1 MQVLPKAPPV
11 VQNSV
16 ALTSLAPPDQEGGLQ
31 LDQVVQALRR
41 QILLIAGITTLMIGA
56 AGLKVRTATPVY
68 RASFEILTEPVTV
81 ETEVLSSLPQTLSSR
96 QQEQLLAGSSLD
108 ATKIRV
114 LQSPEVLAPVV
125 AQLKN
130 RYPEMDYATL
140 IGHLAIQ
147 VDPSS
152 KSILQVSYSDP
163 NERLVGTFL
172 NLLSETYLQYSLD
185 DRQQDIRQGIAFV
198 DEQIPILENQVSRWQ
213 DQLQKFR
220 EQYNLID
227 PDSQAELL
235 SKQIGVLSQD
245 LIETQTQLNQTKLL
259 YQQLGNA
266 LGQPEQA
273 GASPLIDSPRYQKL
287 LDQLLEIDSQLAQD
301 SALYLENS
309 PELNLLIQQRQS
321 LLPLLQQEGYRVG
334 QQVAS
339 YIQELQDREQSLHR
353 SILAANQQIK
363 QLSAVTREYTDIQ
376 RELNI
381 ATDNLTQF
389 LGKREGL
396 RIDASQRQLP
406 WRLLT
411 APSDPVRT
419 SANAKRTLA
428 LGTILGLLLGTG
440 AALVVDK
447 LKSVLH
453 TTKDVKDLVNLPIL
467 GVIPTCKLLPEL
479 DASLNADF
487 LTGIGKAIPLSTRTY
502 PLQLISNSALDQP
515 LLPFLET
522 FRMLAVGVRL
532 ISPDQPIRSLTISS
546 PGPASG
552 KTTVALYL
560 AQAAASMGQRVLL
573 IDADLRR
580 PSLQQR
586 LNLAQANGLTDVV
599 AGRLEYEQAI
609 QKISADNNLYFLP
622 AGSIPPDST
631 RVLASQAMQQV
642 IEKSQAVFDL
652 VIYDVPPLLGFADAH
667 LLCNQTDGVLLV
679 ARLGHLKRSQLELAL
694 EHLRIASTPVW
705 GLVINDSTE
714 KLPDS
719 YDYYRTTH
727 SS

>member
-321 LLPLLQQEGYRVG
+321 
-334 QQVAS
+334 
-339 YIQELQDREQSLHR
+339 
-353 SILAANQQIK
+353 
-363 QLSAVTREYTDIQ
+363 
-376 RELNI
+376 
-381 ATDNLTQF
+381 
-389 LGKREGL
+389 
-396 RIDASQRQLP
+396 
-406 WRLLT
+406 
-411 APSDPVRT
+411 
-419 SANAKRTLA
+419 
-428 LGTILGLLLGTG
+428 
-440 AALVVDK
+440 
-447 LKSVLH
+447 
-453 TTKDVKDLVNLPIL
+453 
-467 GVIPTCKLLPEL
+467 
-479 DASLNADF
+479 
-487 LTGIGKAIPLSTRTY
+487 
-502 PLQLISNSALDQP
+502 
-515 LLPFLET
+515 
-522 FRMLAVGVRL
+522 
-532 ISPDQPIRSLTISS
+532 
-546 PGPASG
+546 
-552 KTTVALYL
+552 
-560 AQAAASMGQRVLL
+560 
-573 IDADLRR
+573 
-580 PSLQQR
+580 
-586 LNLAQANGLTDVV
+586 
-599 AGRLEYEQAI
+599 
-609 QKISADNNLYFLP
+609 
-622 AGSIPPDST
+622 
-631 RVLASQAMQQV
+631 
-642 IEKSQAVFDL
+642 
-652 VIYDVPPLLGFADAH
+652 
-667 LLCNQTDGVLLV
+667 
-679 ARLGHLKRSQLELAL
+679 
-694 EHLRIASTPVW
+694 
-705 GLVINDSTE
+705 
-714 KLPDS
+714 
-719 YDYYRTTH
+719 
-727 SS
+727 